1 MHEMALLEKVVD
13 IVLEE
18 AQARGADRVTAVH
31 LTFGELSDVM
41 EDVVPGLFS
50 FLARGTVAEGAR
62 VVIAHVPAYVQCRK
76 CNEAWRID
84 VHDEA
89 TWTCPRCGAYKKY
102 RLISGREFRIDS
114 IEVEA
119 GEAPDGA
126 ASDAVPDEAASLLA
140 S

>member
-1 MHEMALLEKVVD
+1 MHEMALMSNVVD
-13 IVLEE
+13 VVLGEVE
-18 AQARGADRVTAVH
+18 GKDIRRVVAVH
-31 LTFGELSDVM
+31 LTVGDLMDVIEAM
-41 EDVVPGLFS
+41 VPGLFRH
-50 FLARGTVAEGAR
+50 LARGTVAQDAE
-62 VVIAHVPAYVQCRK
+62 VVIHRVPAYVQCRK

-89 TWTCPRCGAYKKY
+89 TWTCPRCETYKKY

-119 GEAPDGA
+119 GGAPDA
-126 ASDAVPDEAASLLA
+126 APGDAALDEAAALLA